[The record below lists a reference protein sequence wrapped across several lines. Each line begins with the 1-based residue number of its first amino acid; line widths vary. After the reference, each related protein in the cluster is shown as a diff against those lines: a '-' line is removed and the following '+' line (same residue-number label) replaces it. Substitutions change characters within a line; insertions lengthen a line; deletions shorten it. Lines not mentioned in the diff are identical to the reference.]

1 MTLPFDEVYLLNM
14 VERQDKYIRMRDRI
28 DYMGWDVID
37 FRVVS
42 HPISNT
48 IVECMGNDLL
58 GHGYAMNYGGVFN
71 CTREQYTI
79 IKSAY
84 LRGLE
89 SVAIIEDDASFL
101 KYKDVWTEYINT
113 IPQDYDV
120 LRFNSLRGPNEEK
133 YCSQSESNW
142 VPLMSLV
149 WGTGFYALSR
159 HGMEYMIRYIDSKY
173 CPIDV
178 PIAMP
183 TNHVNIYIPKI
194 ELSLC
199 LEDSFSSDIR
209 GDISDTDFA
218 NAYKRISTFDKNNY
232 I

>member
-14 VERQDKYIRMRDRI
+14 VERQDKYIRMRERI
-28 DYMGWDVID
+28 DYMGWNVID

-48 IVECMGNDLL
+48 IVECMGNDLS
-58 GHGYAMNYGGVFN
+58 GHGYAIYYGGVFN

-101 KYKDVWTEYINT
+101 KDKNIWTEYIDT

-120 LRFNSLRGPNEEK
+120 LRFNSLRGSNEEQ
-133 YCSQSESNW
+133 YCAKSETNW
-142 VPLMSLV
+142 VPLMSLI

-159 HGMEYMIRYIDSKY
+159 RGMEYMIRYIDNDY

-178 PIAMP
+178 PISKP

-199 LEDSFSSDIR
+199 LDDSFSSDIR
-209 GDISDTDFA
+209 GDISDKDFA
-218 NAYKRISTFDKNNY
+218 NAYKKISTFDKNNY